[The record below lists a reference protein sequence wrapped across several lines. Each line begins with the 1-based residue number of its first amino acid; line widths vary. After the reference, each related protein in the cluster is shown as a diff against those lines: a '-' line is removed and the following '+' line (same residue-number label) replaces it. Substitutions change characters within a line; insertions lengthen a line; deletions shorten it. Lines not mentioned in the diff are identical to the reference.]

1 VRQETEQLPRP
12 ARRVRDLEEE
22 REVDFG
28 GYART
33 IGGRWWLVAA
43 AVAVGLVVGYLVSV
57 GGGTVYRAKA
67 TIYMGQPVAPQGGL
81 VQGPGQNPATV
92 SQIVK
97 SQSVVQEVAGRVGIP
112 AGRLRRGISTSSVAG
127 AVVRQGQT
135 PLVDVS
141 VRGPWR
147 EQSAQAANLL
157 AGIAVDR
164 TSGYVDGKVE
174 ALEAQLRAQEHE
186 LDATTRRIE
195 ELEEAIARGDGLSP
209 AERLSLLSL
218 VGLVEQRRGEL
229 LESSTET
236 RELLTLA
243 ENVERG
249 KVVTDAS
256 PVKVAARSRTSSVLI
271 GGLIGLIAGAALALM
286 WDRLGVAER
295 LRRRRRTT

>member
-1 VRQETEQLPRP
+1 VRQETERLPRP
-12 ARRVRDLEEE
+12 ARRVPELEEE

-57 GGGTVYRAKA
+57 GGGTLYRAKA
-67 TIYMGQPVAPQGGL
+67 TIYLGQPVAPQGGQ

-97 SQSVVQEVAGRVGIP
+97 SQSVVQEVAGRIGVP
-112 AGRLRRGISTSSVAG
+112 AGRLRRGISTGSVAG

-135 PLVDVS
+135 PLVEVS
-141 VRGPWR
+141 VRGPWQQR
-147 EQSAQAANLL
+147 SAQAANLL

-164 TSGYVDGKVE
+164 TSGYVDGKIE
-174 ALEAQLRAQEHE
+174 ALEAQLRAQERE
-186 LDATTRRIE
+186 LDATTRRID
-195 ELEEAIARGDGLSP
+195 ELEAAIARGGGLSP
-209 AERLSLLSL
+209 AERLTLLSV
-218 VGLVEQRRGEL
+218 VGLAEQRRGEVL
-229 LESSTET
+229 QNRTET

-249 KVVTDAS
+249 KVVTEAS
-256 PVKVAARSRTSSVLI
+256 AVKVAARSKTSSVLV
-271 GGLIGLIAGAALALM
+271 GGLIGLIAGAALALL
-286 WDRLGVAER
+286 WDRLRVTER
-295 LRRRRRTT
+295 FRRRRA